1 MNRYDFTKDEDEFW
15 SKKTNSFEGPPKGKV
30 KGVADLRSVPFS
42 ECRASRSKTDF
53 IGRCDIDL
61 LDKYLRWITI
71 VEDMFKV
78 DQPFVKIKAGEK
90 DFHFLWKPNPTW
102 RNHERINIMQC
113 FLVITEPWGRH
124 FLNRFF
130 EIREN
135 STLDVLG
142 CIEVFL
148 SEANR
153 ASDGNHEFENISFRF
168 TFGSWL
174 KGMPYLTRSPYKEY
188 LKDEYYSVYP
198 FTRRR
203 TLVRYEEPVKVDTFE
218 EKYELYAKEQILT
231 CRLAD
236 SMLEATSGNTHLL
249 LDSSE
254 AGRIPISQPERLTKN
269 LCGCYAYVAR
279 VGTSNRL
286 SICEHER
293 IFVTL
298 KNKQELFDIVE
309 KNRSNLLNY
318 FKSKLPGSILD
329 YPLLVNALSL
339 T

>member
-1 MNRYDFTKDEDEFW
+1 MNRYEFTKDEEEFW
-15 SKKTNSFEGPPKGKV
+15 SKKTNNFEGPPKNKV
-30 KGVADLRSVPFS
+30 KGIGDTRSVPFS
-42 ECRASRSKTDF
+42 ECRAARSRTDF

-61 LDKYLRWITI
+61 LDKYVRWIAI

-78 DQPFVKIKAGEK
+78 EQPFVKIRVGKK
-90 DFHFLWKPNPTW
+90 DFHFLWKPNASW

-113 FLVITEPWGRH
+113 FLVITEPWGRF
-124 FLNRFF
+124 FLNKFF
-130 EIREN
+130 EIRDN

-148 SEANR
+148 SEANK
-153 ASDGNHEFENISFRF
+153 ASDVNTEFENLSFRF

-188 LKDEYYSVYP
+188 LRDEYYSVYP

-203 TLVRYEEPVKVDTFE
+203 TLIRYLEPVKVSTFE

-236 SMLEATSGNTHLL
+236 HALAVSEGNNHLL

-254 AGRIPISQPERLTKN
+254 AGKIPISQPERTTSHA
-269 LCGCYAYVAR
+269 CGCYAYVAR
-279 VGTSNRL
+279 TGTSRF

-293 IFVTL
+293 IYVTL
-298 KNKQELFDIVE
+298 RNKEELFAIVE
-309 KNRSNLLNY
+309 KNRSNILNF
-318 FKSKLPGSILD
+318 FKNKLPGSILD